1 MRHDAQILLGIE
13 EHMKQ
18 KGINQAELARRLDV
32 RPQSVSQVFTGKR
45 AVITTTLENML
56 DALGLELVVQPK
68 TTKAE
73 DVPASQMP
81 PS

>member
-1 MRHDAQILLGIE
+1 MRRGGTTQKELADKLGIRQPSVAAALG
-13 EHMKQ
+13 KTTA
-18 KGINQAELARRLDV
+18 INQGFAE
-32 RPQSVSQVFTGKR
+32 
-45 AVITTTLENML
+45 IL